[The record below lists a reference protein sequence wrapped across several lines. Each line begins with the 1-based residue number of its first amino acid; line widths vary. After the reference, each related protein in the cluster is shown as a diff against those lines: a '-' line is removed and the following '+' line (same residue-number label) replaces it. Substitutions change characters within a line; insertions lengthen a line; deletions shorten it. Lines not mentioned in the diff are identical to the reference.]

1 MIAHLSFL
9 VALELFGF
17 GLVVG
22 TVSSAF
28 GVGGGLLV
36 VPIFMLAYGLPS
48 DVATAS
54 SLGVILFSSLAGTLA
69 YLREKRIDFRVAAIF
84 MAFSIPGS
92 IGGALLSNWLRE
104 RHTRVDLLQ
113 IAFAATMIVIAATRL
128 FGLLRSGPSHGGVAA
143 EAGTR
148 GAAVLPSPPQS
159 PGGSR
164 PGAPGAATPLAP
176 PTEAAPVALPA
187 AAGSFGA
194 LARRLVDR
202 HGRTFEYTA
211 HLFPGALIAFGGG
224 LLGAL
229 LGLGGGIVYVPVLT
243 LFLGV
248 PAAIATATSTFTILA
263 VTPVA
268 AAIRWST
275 INWGYVLL
283 LSTGV
288 VISAGT
294 MPRLI
299 HRVNDRWVLTG
310 FWIVAIVAA
319 VRLLMADAGIGL

>member
-1 MIAHLSFL
+1 MIAHLSL
-9 VALELFGF
+9 LAALELFGF
-17 GLVVG
+17 GLIVG
-22 TVSSAF
+22 TASSAF

-36 VPIFMLAYGLPS
+36 VPIFVLAYGLPS

-69 YLREKRIDFRVAAIF
+69 YLHEKRIDFRVAAIF
-84 MAFSIPGS
+84 MGFSIPGS
-92 IGGALLSNWLRE
+92 IAGALLSNWLRE
-104 RHTRVDLLQ
+104 RHLHIDLLQ
-113 IAFAATMIVIAATRL
+113 IVFAATMIVIAAIRL
-128 FGLLRSGPSHGGVAA
+128 VGLLRRGAGGPAEGAAASSVAA
-143 EAGTR
+143 G
-148 GAAVLPSPPQS
+148 GARVLQ
-159 PGGSR
+159 
-164 PGAPGAATPLAP
+164 
-176 PTEAAPVALPA
+176 
-187 AAGSFGA
+187 
-194 LARRLVDR
+194 RRLADR
-202 HGRTFEYTA
+202 HGRVFQYGVR
-211 HLFPGALIAFGGG
+211 LYPGTIVAFGGG

-268 AAIRWST
+268 AAIRWSA
-275 INWGYVLL
+275 IDWSYVLL

-288 VISAGT
+288 VISAGA

-310 FWIVAIVAA
+310 FWIIAIVAA
-319 VRLLMADAGIGL
+319 IRLLMADAGVRL

>member
-1 MIAHLSFL
+1 MIAHLSLL

-22 TVSSAF
+22 TASSAF

-36 VPIFMLAYGLPS
+36 VPIFVLAYGLPS

-69 YLREKRIDFRVAAIF
+69 YLHEKRIDFRLAAIF

-92 IGGALLSNWLRE
+92 ICGALLSNWLRE
-104 RHTRVDLLQ
+104 RHTRIDLLQ
-113 IAFAATMIVIAATRL
+113 IAFAVTMIVIAAIRL
-128 FGLLRSGPSHGGVAA
+128 VGLLRSGP
-143 EAGTR
+143 
-148 GAAVLPSPPQS
+148 
-159 PGGSR
+159 GSR
-164 PGAPGAATPLAP
+164 P
-176 PTEAAPVALPA
+176 EAAPRAAVPSTATGVAVDA
-187 AAGSFGA
+187 KRV
-194 LARRLVDR
+194 LARRLTDR
-202 HGRTFEYTA
+202 HGRIFDYA
-211 HLFPGALIAFGGG
+211 VRLYPGTIIAFGGG

-243 LFLGV
+243 MFLGV

-275 INWGYVLL
+275 INWSYVLL

-310 FWIVAIVAA
+310 FWIIAIMAA
-319 VRLLMADAGIGL
+319 IRLLMADTGIRF